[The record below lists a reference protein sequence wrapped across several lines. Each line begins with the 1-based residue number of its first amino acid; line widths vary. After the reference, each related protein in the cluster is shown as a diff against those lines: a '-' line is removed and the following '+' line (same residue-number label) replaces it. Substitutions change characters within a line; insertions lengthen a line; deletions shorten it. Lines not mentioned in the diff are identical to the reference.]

1 MLCNLIVF
9 QKVYDF
15 LFWLKPTVQ
24 RFAKVH
30 KYSLGV
36 ELEKETMDLIKQ
48 IVRANLKRDDKV
60 KDIDECL
67 VCYETIKILVRVAKD
82 YRLLSLKQ
90 YEFAAQNLNE
100 IGNLLGG
107 WRKKFS

>member
-1 MLCNLIVF
+1 MLYNLIVF

-24 RFAKVH
+24 RFTKVH

-48 IVRANLKRDDKV
+48 IVRANLKRNDKV

-67 VCYETIKILVRVAKD
+67 MTQE
-82 YRLLSLKQ
+82 
-90 YEFAAQNLNE
+90 
-100 IGNLLGG
+100 
-107 WRKKFS
+107 KFSSSIQSWLAYANFGNSWSLQHKLLFNSHIL